1 MHKEL
6 IGQEASLSLP
16 STIDASEVLFGFIE
30 ELMDVS
36 GDEAHAPDRVKED
49 LSRAID
55 RMRADAAVDNSC
67 NVVARLEIHA
77 DGVEIHLTCENHD
90 AVRLELAERVVEARK
105 A

>member
-16 STIDASEVLFGFIE
+16 STVDAADVLFGFVE

-36 GDEAHAPDRVKED
+36 DDEARDPDRVKAE

-55 RMRADAAVDNSC
+55 ALRSDEAVDGTC
-67 NVVARLEIHA
+67 NVVARIEIHDA
-77 DGVEIHLTCENHD
+77 GVEVHLTCENRD
-90 AVRLELAERVVEARK
+90 AVRIEIAEQVVA
-105 A
+105 APQA